1 MPVFT
6 QQLRP
11 INANNPA
18 EALKAMANHI
28 KYIQEQLEYTLQNLD
43 SSNVIEL
50 DTEQTNI
57 TSSSGSV
64 DFTGDS
70 ITLRGKN
77 GEVFDAGI
85 GDNGV
90 FQFYLKGRNGEQ
102 VFYLTSTGEF
112 VITNKATI
120 TIDGGEW

>member
-1 MPVFT
+1 MPIFT

-11 INANNPA
+11 INPNNPT

>member
-11 INANNPA
+11 INENNPA

-43 SSNVIEL
+43 SSNVIEI
-50 DTEQTNI
+50 DTGQTNI

-77 GEVFDAGI
+77 GEVFDAGL

>member
-77 GEVFDAGI
+77 GEVFDAGL

>member
-11 INANNPA
+11 INENNPA

-28 KYIQEQLEYTLQNLD
+28 KYIQEQLEDTLQNLD
-43 SSNVIEL
+43 SSNVIEI
-50 DTEQTNI
+50 DTGQTNI

-77 GEVFDAGI
+77 GEVFDAGL

>member
-43 SSNVIEL
+43 SSNVIEI

-77 GEVFDAGI
+77 GEVFDAGL

>member
-11 INANNPA
+11 INTNNPA

-43 SSNVIEL
+43 SSNVIEI
-50 DTEQTNI
+50 DTDKTDI
-57 TSSSGSV
+57 TSSSGTV

-77 GEVFDAGI
+77 GEVFDAGLN
-85 GDNGV
+85 DKGV
-90 FQFYLKGRNGEQ
+90 FQFYLNGRNGTQ
-102 VFYLTSTGEF
+102 ILYLTSDGEL